1 MEGLL
6 SYLIKSAVWIT
17 GFAVVYMIF
26 LQNERYFILNR
37 MYLVTG
43 ILASVLFPLITVH
56 YIVEMPALRSAQ
68 PGGVNAGGFELT
80 AVPGGFSVERMLLVL
95 YAAGVLIMISRYLLQ
110 SFSVVR
116 SIRDSERLQGWPV
129 KIVCHPANVTP
140 FSFFSWVVVNPSLT
154 DTETRE
160 IMNHEMVHVRQ
171 RHWLDLLLT
180 GLLCTVQ
187 WFNPVVWIY
196 ARFIRQNHEYL
207 ADEEALRTTSDPA
220 LYRAALLNQIAGTP
234 VIDLGNSFN
243 YSLSKKRFHMMKNI
257 VTSPARKLRL
267 LLILPVSVMILY
279 AFAEPEYKIVTSDE
293 VIYGVQG
300 GSDVQTRTAKGIVVS
315 EDGKPLQGAAVV
327 LKGTT
332 IGTLSDQQGRFSL
345 DKVPSDGLLVISFVG
360 FETKVVDPVFG
371 YDMIVKMPRATFVTD
386 TVEIAPPPPPP
397 PPVPSGTE
405 EPLYVIDGEI
415 TDRGHLDLAP
425 ENVESINI
433 LKGESATAKY
443 GDKGKNGVILIT
455 MKKTSPEVVSV
466 GDPAEAQGTQG
477 EDEKYVVIEEM
488 PQFPGGDDAMR
499 SWISNNVRYPSEA
512 IAQKIS
518 GLVYVNFTVGATGK
532 VSNAQINKSVHP
544 LLDAEALRVIAG
556 MPYWKPGRQHG
567 RPVDVGFSVPV
578 EFKLDGSKI
587 MMVQKTK

>member
-6 SYLIKSAVWIT
+6 SYLMKSAVWIT

-26 LQNERYFILNR
+26 LQNERYFVLNR

-43 ILASVLFPLITVH
+43 ILASMLFPLITVH

-68 PGGVNAGGFELT
+68 PGGVNTGSIEMT
-80 AVPGGFSVERMLLVL
+80 AASGGFSAERILLAL
-95 YAAGVLIMISRYLLQ
+95 YAAGVLMMIARYLLQ

-129 KIVCHPANVTP
+129 KIACHSANVTP

-180 GLLCTVQ
+180 GMLCTLQ

-207 ADEEALRTTSDPA
+207 ADEEALRTTADPA

-243 YSLSKKRFHMMKNI
+243 YSLSKKRFYMMKNN
-257 VTSPARKLRL
+257 VTSPARKFRL
-267 LLILPVSVMILY
+267 LLILPVSLMILY
-279 AFAEPEYKIVTSDE
+279 AFAEPEYRIVTSDE
-293 VIYGVQG
+293 VSYGTQIG
-300 GSDVQTRTAKGIVVS
+300 IAEQTRTAKGIVVR
-315 EDGKPLQGAAVV
+315 EDGIPLQGAAVV

-360 FETKVVDPVFG
+360 FDTKVVEPVFG
-371 YDMIVKMPRATFVTD
+371 YDMVVKMLRAIIVTD

-397 PPVPSGTE
+397 PPVPSGSE

-415 TDRGHLDLAP
+415 SDRGHLDITP
-425 ENVESINI
+425 ESVESINV
-433 LKGESATAKY
+433 LKGESAIAMY

-455 MKKTSPEVVSV
+455 MKKPSLEVISA
-466 GDPAEAQGTQG
+466 GNPAQDQGKQG
-477 EDEKYVVIEEM
+477 EDEKYVIIEEM
-488 PQFPGGDDAMR
+488 PQFPGGEDAMM
-499 SWISNNVRYPSEA
+499 SWIVNNVRYPSEA

-518 GLVYVNFTVGATGK
+518 GLVYVSFTVGATGK
-532 VSNAQINKSVHP
+532 VSNAQISKSVHP
-544 LLDAEALRVIAG
+544 LLDAEALRVIG
-556 MPYWKPGRQHG
+556 SMPSWKPGRQHG
-567 RPVDVGFSVPV
+567 QPVDVGFSVPV

-587 MMVQKTK
+587 MKVQKTK

>member
-6 SYLIKSAVWIT
+6 LYLMKSAVWIT

-43 ILASVLFPLITVH
+43 IMASVLFPLITVH

-68 PGGVNAGGFELT
+68 PVGVNAGGFEMT
-80 AVPGGFSVERMLLVL
+80 AASGGFSAERVLLVL
-95 YAAGVLIMISRYLLQ
+95 YAVGVLIMISRYLLQ

-129 KIVCHPANVTP
+129 KIVCHSANVTP

-171 RHWLDLLLT
+171 RHWFDLLLT
-180 GLLCTVQ
+180 GLLCTLQ

-293 VIYGVQG
+293 VINGAQI
-300 GSDVQTRTAKGIVVS
+300 GSDEQNQTAKGIVVR

-360 FETKVVDPVFG
+360 FETKVVEPVFG
-371 YDMIVKMPRATFVTD
+371 YDMIVKMPRATVITD

-397 PPVPSGTE
+397 PPVPSGSE

-415 TDRGHLDLAP
+415 TESGHLNLDP
-425 ENVESINI
+425 EDVESINI
-433 LKGESATAKY
+433 LKGESATAMY
-443 GDKGKNGVILIT
+443 GEKGKNGVILIT
-455 MKKTSPEVVSV
+455 MKKTSPELISV
-466 GDPAEAQGTQG
+466 GNQPQAQAKQG
-477 EDEKYVVIEEM
+477 EDDKYVVIEEM
-488 PQFPGGDDAMR
+488 PQFPGGDEAMV
-499 SWISNNVRYPSEA
+499 SWIVNNVRYPSEA

-518 GLVYVNFTVGATGK
+518 GLVYVSFTVSATGK
-532 VSNAQINKSVHP
+532 VSNAQISKSVHP
-544 LLDAEALRVIAG
+544 LLDTEALRVIG
-556 MPYWKPGRQHG
+556 SMPYWKPGRQHG
-567 RPVDVGFSVPV
+567 QPVDVGFSVPV
-578 EFKLDGSKI
+578 EFNLNGSKI
-587 MMVQKTK
+587 MKVQKTN

>member
-6 SYLIKSAVWIT
+6 LYLMKSAVWIT

-68 PGGVNAGGFELT
+68 PGGVNAGGFEMT
-80 AVPGGFSVERMLLVL
+80 AVSGGVSVERVLLVL
-95 YAAGVLIMISRYLLQ
+95 YAVGVLIMISRYLLQ

-129 KIVCHPANVTP
+129 KIVCHSANVTP

-160 IMNHEMVHVRQ
+160 IMNHEIVHVRQ

-180 GLLCTVQ
+180 GLLCTLQ

-196 ARFIRQNHEYL
+196 SRFIRQNHEYL

-220 LYRAALLNQIAGTP
+220 LYRAALLNQIAGAP
-234 VIDLGNSFN
+234 VIDLCNSFS

-279 AFAEPEYKIVTSDE
+279 AFAEPEYKIRNSNE
-293 VIYGVQG
+293 VIPAADIGT
-300 GSDVQTRTAKGIVVS
+300 DEQTRTAKGIVMS
-315 EDGKPLQGAAVV
+315 EDGKPLQGAAIV

-345 DKVPSDGLLVISFVG
+345 DKVTSDGILVISFVG
-360 FETKVVDPVFG
+360 FETKVVNPVFG
-371 YDMIVKMPRATFVTD
+371 YDMIVKMPRANFVTD

-397 PPVPSGTE
+397 PPVPSGSE

-415 TDRGHLDLAP
+415 TDRGHLELAP
-425 ENVESINI
+425 EDVESINI

-455 MKKTSPEVVSV
+455 MKKTSPELTSA
-466 GDPAEAQGTQG
+466 GTPAQAQGTQG
-477 EDEKYVVIEEM
+477 EDEKYMVIEEM
-488 PQFPGGDDAMR
+488 PSFPGGEEAMM
-499 SWISNNVRYPSEA
+499 SWIGNNVRYPSEA
-512 IAQKIS
+512 IAQNIS
-518 GLVYVNFTVGATGK
+518 GLVYVSFTVGATGK
-532 VSNAQINKSVHP
+532 VSNAQISKSVHP
-544 LLDAEALRVIAG
+544 LLDAEALRVIGG

-567 RPVDVGFSVPV
+567 QPVDVGFSVPV

-587 MMVQKTK
+587 MKVQKTK